1 MCCLVLYIAG
11 SLLTYKGAFNLDRM
25 LHRGIYNTDG
35 ENKEQFN
42 WSLRNIFRKI
52 IGITPEF
59 TFSDKVITWSVF
71 IYSFIYKFLIAFV
84 LVVIWNVFSP
94 WKPAWWGHYFFI
106 IYLVV
111 PLVAA
116 FVTTFWFIIG
126 GIIDIRRLF
135 HDLDDRVADPLDN
148 GQVEGH
154 VSLSDAKIFSVK
166 EDEAKQQEGGK

>member
-1 MCCLVLYIAG
+1 MPCSERKLKRNKKIR
-11 SLLTYKGAFNLDRM
+11 K
-25 LHRGIYNTDG
+25 
-35 ENKEQFN
+35 NKEQFN